1 LLIQRFIEL
10 GIGSSDLYELIEI
23 GKANKERVVRL
34 IALHSYLN
42 GKEVT
47 SLVIVLKPTDP
58 GNFQPL
64 YVCREGIPNPRI
76 TPNKRY
82 SLFEQLATE
91 LHKNIIE
98 LDVKPSSQFSE
109 IELYYQ
115 YVIGI
120 LRANRYLPPMK

>member
-1 LLIQRFIEL
+1 LIQRFIEL

-23 GKANKERVVRL
+23 GKANRERVVRL
-34 IALHSYLN
+34 LALHSHLN

-47 SLVIVLKPTDP
+47 SLVIVLEPTDP

-64 YVCREGIPNPRI
+64 YICREGIPNPRV

-82 SLFEQLATE
+82 SLFDQLATE

-109 IELYYQ
+109 VELYYQ

-120 LRANRYLPPMK
+120 LRMNRYLPPMK